1 MRCMVKLTA
10 SEIAEKWRRHA
21 EGAVADYK
29 KGVEKVSVSP
39 TEKAANKQEKMK
51 ANLMKAIDEGKWAKG
66 LRSVSL
72 EDWKKITA
80 EKGSA
85 NYGTGVRIAESKME
99 DFMAEVLPHIESGQ
113 RVIEGMAD
121 ITLADSKARA
131 VAWIDHMSKFKR
143 SKYK

>member
-1 MRCMVKLTA
+1 MVKLSA

-29 KGVEKVSVSP
+29 KGMEKVTESP
-39 TEKAANKQEKMK
+39 TEKAANKKEKMRT
-51 ANLMKAIDEGKWAKG
+51 NLLKAIDEGKWEKG
-66 LRSVSL
+66 LRAISL
-72 EDWKKITA
+72 EEWKKITA

-85 NYGTGVRIAESKME
+85 NYGTGVRLSEGKMA

-113 RVIEGMAD
+113 RVIDAMPD
-121 ITLADSKARA
+121 ITLDDSKARA